1 VAVEYYMASKEIHQQ
16 VLDLVGKNHP
26 DLALV
31 SSEIAIVFREK
42 AAKAGGQVVLGSSKK
57 AQPLMNAL
65 AKTDYKFILEIAQDE
80 WTDLTGTQQEAL
92 LDHLLCACMV
102 EEDVKSGNIK
112 YIVRK
117 PDVMAFR
124 DNVERYGMWFPRE
137 DSADDSNAPDPVQD
151 MFGDDGEDAVK
162 PKAPVVDADIDDLL
176 GTD

>member
-1 VAVEYYMASKEIHQQ
+1 MAVEYYIASKQITQQ

-31 SSEIAIVFREK
+31 SSEIVIVFREK
-42 AAKAGGQVVLGSSKK
+42 ASKAGGQVVLGSSKK

-65 AKTDYKFILEIAQDE
+65 AKSDYKFILEIAQDE
-80 WTDLTGTQQEAL
+80 WADLTGTQQEAL

-102 EEDVKSGNIK
+102 EEDPKSGNTK

-124 DNVERYGMWFPRE
+124 DNVERYGMWFPKE
-137 DSADDSNAPDPVQD
+137 DDEDDSGPDPVQD
-151 MFGDDGEDAVK
+151 MFGDDKDDAPKDDAV
-162 PKAPVVDADIDDLL
+162 VDENIDDLL
-176 GTD
+176 AST